1 MEKKAFKVSLEKNPL
16 ISIKVIPGHFTTNN
30 MHLNY
35 YLDVSGLKSDVWVAK
50 DVAQQLAIPYLSRSI
65 VDTIVC
71 LEKTEVIAAFLANEL
86 QMEGQTVMN
95 SENNIHIVTPIN
107 NVHGNMMFH
116 DNVLEYI
123 TNKNILLLI
132 ATISSGRAMNIAME
146 CIEYYGGRL
155 AGVSALFVASHGK
168 LKYKVNTLFNTDDIP
183 EYKLFSIDECEM
195 CKVGV
200 KIDAFVNNEGYTKI
214 QRDNVL

>member
-1 MEKKAFKVSLEKNPL
+1 MEKNAFKVSLEKNPL
-16 ISIKVIPGHFTTNN
+16 ISINVIPGHFTTNN

-50 DVAQQLAIPYLSRSI
+50 DVAKQIAIPYLSRSI
-65 VDTIVC
+65 IDTIVC
-71 LEKTEVIAAFLANEL
+71 LENTEVIAAFLADEL
-86 QMEGQTVMN
+86 QMEGQAVMN
-95 SENNIHIVTPIN
+95 SGNNIHIVTPMN

-116 DNVLEYI
+116 DNLLEHI

-132 ATISSGRAMNIAME
+132 ATISSGRAMNVAME

-155 AGVSALFVASHGK
+155 AGVSALFVAAHGK
-168 LKYKVNTLFNTDDIP
+168 LRHEVNTLFNTDDIP

-195 CKVGV
+195 CKAGV

-214 QRDNVL
+214 QRDSV